1 MQVFEQNTCDL
12 FYVGIIIWSIE
23 VWCWIS
29 IEYWQKVIY
38 FVTQISQLFSLRL
51 SMSGLLAEK
60 DMKLISNY
68 LLDEKKE
75 IGCKQKGR
83 KHRQSQRKIV
93 IFFFYHEDI
102 MWNGKM
108 NLNVVDFITQTW
120 LKLFQSKSARK
131 NVRIVLKNLCITH
144 TGT

>member
-1 MQVFEQNTCDL
+1 M
-12 FYVGIIIWSIE
+12 
-23 VWCWIS
+23 
-29 IEYWQKVIY
+29 
-38 FVTQISQLFSLRL
+38 TQISQLFSLRL

-93 IFFFYHEDI
+93 IFFFTMKI
-102 MWNGKM
+102 
-108 NLNVVDFITQTW
+108 
-120 LKLFQSKSARK
+120 
-131 NVRIVLKNLCITH
+131 LCEMEK
-144 TGT
+144 